1 MNIKSMKIINLIKYN
16 FFVIIFYMVLGTIL
30 YEGIDLTYHAL
41 KLGYYGA
48 ASVYS
53 YFWGEKKEMT
63 QDEMQEMIK
72 DLQSKIEKLETE
84 QKVME
89 KQEATKAFTPEEIK
103 KLKLAL
109 SSRTV

>member
-1 MNIKSMKIINLIKYN
+1 
-16 FFVIIFYMVLGTIL
+16 MVLGTIL

-48 ASVYS
+48 SSVYN
-53 YFWGEKKEMT
+53 YFWGVKKEMT
-63 QDEMQEMIK
+63 PEEMQEMIK
-72 DLQSKIEKLETE
+72 ELQSKIDKLELE
-84 QKVME
+84 QKSME
-89 KQEATKAFTPEEIK
+89 KQEATKAFTQEEIQ